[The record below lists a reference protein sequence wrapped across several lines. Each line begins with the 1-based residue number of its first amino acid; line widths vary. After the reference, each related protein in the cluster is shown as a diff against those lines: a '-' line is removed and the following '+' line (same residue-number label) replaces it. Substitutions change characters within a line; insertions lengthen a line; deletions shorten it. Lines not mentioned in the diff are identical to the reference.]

1 MNKLKRIKHTFIG
14 VIVLVGTLFWVT
26 GCGNKV
32 NDAAQQNMD
41 NVNNTDAQNE
51 ISEYLEN
58 ETEEDTDMQII
69 TEEEKEKFNKW
80 IKDGENYK
88 YLLSNYD
95 SLSEMEATDTDFVS
109 FVCIGGVR
117 HGKLYSVIFVPE
129 KEEDYKLYD
138 NCELTVLVEGED
150 YSVLSNHFES
160 LDGVAHAGEESDSE
174 DMIEND
180 LEQTTPEALNL
191 EFVGE

>member
-32 NDAAQQNMD
+32 DDVQQNMD

-95 SLSEMEATDTDFVS
+95 SFSEMEATDTDFVS

-150 YSVLSNHFES
+150 YSVLSNRFES

-180 LEQTTPEALNL
+180 SEETTPEALNL